1 MSWNNYPALGERCYL
16 ETLPNGLRLR
26 VVPKPGFAG
35 KFAFLGVKFGS
46 CDTQLP
52 LSGGWQPV
60 PDGTAHFLE
69 HRMFCLPGCDPE
81 TEFSRLGAET
91 NAFTDYA
98 MTGYYF
104 TCTDRF
110 DDCLRLLLRMVL
122 TPYFPPEAMAAERAV
137 IADEIAL
144 YDDSPEDCAQER
156 LCRALYRSHP
166 IRIPIAGSRR
176 SIRAVTPELLRRCF
190 DAYYVPSIM
199 ALIVM
204 GDVDAQAVS
213 RLARECLPPDF
224 SPPPARPCGEE
235 EPARAFRHR
244 TRRTLP
250 VSQPVFSIGFKAEP
264 SASPL
269 RQELTGQ
276 LAAELLLG
284 ESAALYESLYTRGL
298 IDAEFSSGFTRVPGA
313 AFLQAGGA
321 GRGPEAVLDA
331 ILQAPKT
338 GFAPAQFER
347 LKKSV
352 RGRLLRELDGFEST
366 CYRICETVFADGD
379 CFCDF
384 DLLDS
389 IALPEA
395 EALLTQ
401 TVTPER
407 AALSVVVP
415 EEA

>member
-1 MSWNNYPALGERCYL
+1 MSWNNYPALGERCYT

-35 KFAFLGVKFGS
+35 KFAFLGVNFGS
-46 CDTQLP
+46 CDTKLP
-52 LSGGWQPV
+52 LSGGWQTV

-81 TEFSRLGAET
+81 AEFSRLGAES

-176 SIRAVTPELLRRCF
+176 SIRAITPELLRRCF
-190 DAYYVPSIM
+190 DAYYVPSNM

-224 SPPPARPCGEE
+224 SPPPARLCGEE

-269 RQELTGQ
+269 LQELTGQ

-298 IDAEFSSGFTRVPGA
+298 IDAEFSSGFTRVRGA

-321 GRGPEAVLDA
+321 GRGPEAVLEA

-338 GFAPAQFER
+338 GFAPAQFAR

-366 CYRICETVFADGD
+366 CYRICEAVFAGED

-384 DLLDS
+384 ALLDS
-389 IALPEA
+389 ITLSDTEA
-395 EALLTQ
+395 FLTQ
-401 TVTPER
+401 TITPER
-407 AALSVVVP
+407 AALSVIAP

>member
-1 MSWNNYPALGERCYL
+1 M
-16 ETLPNGLRLR
+16 
-26 VVPKPGFAG
+26 PKPGFAG
-35 KFAFLGVKFGS
+35 KFAFLGVNFGS

-52 LSGGWQPV
+52 QSGGWQPV

-69 HRMFCLPGCDPE
+69 HRMFCLPDCDPE
-81 TEFSRLGAET
+81 TEFSRLGAES

-98 MTGYYF
+98 MTAYYF
-104 TCTDRF
+104 TCTEHF
-110 DDCLRLLLRMVL
+110 EDCLCLLLRMAS

-144 YDDSPEDCAQER
+144 YDDSPEDCVQER
-156 LCRALYRSHP
+156 LCRALYRRHP

-190 DAYYVPSIM
+190 DAFYVPSNM
-199 ALIVM
+199 AFTVM
-204 GDVDAQAVS
+204 GDVDAEAVS
-213 RLARECLPPDF
+213 RLAREVLPPDF
-224 SPPPARPCGEE
+224 SPPPARPCGEA

-250 VSQPVFSIGFKAEP
+250 VSQPVFAIGFKTAP
-264 SASPL
+264 SADPL

-284 ESAALYESLYTRGL
+284 ESAALYEDLYTRGL
-298 IDAEFSSGFTRVPGA
+298 IDADFS
-313 AFLQAGGA
+313 
-321 GRGPEAVLDA
+321 PER
-331 ILQAPKT
+331 
-338 GFAPAQFER
+338 FAR

-366 CYRICETVFADGD
+366 CYRICEAIFAGGD
-379 CFCDF
+379 CFREF

-389 IALPEA
+389 ITLSDT

-407 AALSVVVP
+407 AALSVAAP

>member
-1 MSWNNYPALGERCYL
+1 MSWNDYPALGERCYL

-35 KFAFLGVKFGS
+35 KFAFLGVNVGS

-52 LSGGWQPV
+52 LSGGWQTV

-69 HRMFCLPGCDPE
+69 HRMFCLPDCDPE
-81 TEFSRLGAET
+81 AAFSSLGAES

-104 TCTDRF
+104 TCTEHF
-110 DDCLRLLLRMVL
+110 EDCLRLLLRMAS

-156 LCRALYRSHP
+156 LCRALYRRHP
-166 IRIPIAGSRR
+166 IHIPIAGSRR
-176 SIRAVTPELLRRCF
+176 SVRAVTPELLRRCF
-190 DAYYVPSIM
+190 DAFYVPSNM
-199 ALIVM
+199 ALVIM
-204 GDVDAQAVS
+204 GDVDAEAAA
-213 RLARECLPPDF
+213 RLAQECLPPDF
-224 SPPPARPCGEE
+224 SPPPARPCGEA
-235 EPARAFRHR
+235 EPACAFRHR
-244 TRRTLP
+244 ACRKLP
-250 VSQPVFSIGFKAEP
+250 VSQPVFSIGFRAEP
-264 SASPL
+264 SAEPL

-284 ESAALYESLYTRGL
+284 ESSALYESLYTRGL
-298 IDAEFSSGFTRVPGA
+298 IDADFSSGFTRVPGA
-313 AFLQAGGA
+313 AFLQVSGA
-321 GRGPEAVLDA
+321 GCDPEVVLEA

-338 GFAPAQFER
+338 GFVPTRFER

-366 CYRICETVFADGD
+366 CYRICESLFAG
-379 CFCDF
+379 
-384 DLLDS
+384 S
-389 IALPEA
+389 E
-395 EALLTQ
+395 
-401 TVTPER
+401 
-407 AALSVVVP
+407 
-415 EEA
+415 